1 MGITYER
8 CELAWAKRRGKDWK
22 AVQRDCRLTMDGDD
36 FIIKYH
42 GWYAG
47 RGTGV
52 SREEGLPLMRINRD
66 DIVTILSDGRVEGCK
81 QQITLPHRF
90 TDLLNMSVFRN
101 AALKNREHITRI
113 YPTYGEHQ
121 PFFAG
126 LQIDM
131 KERKLLN
138 PKQDISVVVNKK
150 HVAEASQ
157 KTRTLRKLTMG
168 MARMGAFDE
177 FVRLRLTCK
186 ALPTYELEAVN
197 FLDPT
202 GNDAQQVFIA
212 GLSSVD
218 IPNLSYYNENGQ
230 WSQRTEAERIKILL
244 DNAVQKGL
252 ELMRRYMYDTT
263 EGAYVQ
269 MPVQQ
274 RNAR

>member
-1 MGITYER
+1 
-8 CELAWAKRRGKDWK
+8 
-22 AVQRDCRLTMDGDD
+22 
-36 FIIKYH
+36 
-42 GWYAG
+42 
-47 RGTGV
+47 
-52 SREEGLPLMRINRD
+52 
-66 DIVTILSDGRVEGCK
+66 
-81 QQITLPHRF
+81 
-90 TDLLNMSVFRN
+90 
-101 AALKNREHITRI
+101 
-113 YPTYGEHQ
+113 
-121 PFFAG
+121 
-126 LQIDM
+126 
-131 KERKLLN
+131 
-138 PKQDISVVVNKK
+138 
-150 HVAEASQ
+150 
-157 KTRTLRKLTMG
+157 MG

-177 FVRLRLTCK
+177 FVRLRLTWK

>member
-1 MGITYER
+1 MSITYER
-8 CELAWAKRRGKDWK
+8 CESAWAKRRGKDWK
-22 AVQRDCRLTMDGDD
+22 AVNRDCRITMDGDD
-36 FIIKYH
+36 FVVKYH

-168 MARMGAFDE
+168 MARMGAFSDLVEHRRKTIPSLKLEDINLDE
-177 FVRLRLTCK
+177 
-186 ALPTYELEAVN
+186 
-197 FLDPT
+197 PT
-202 GNDAQQVFIA
+202 GDDARAIVAA
-212 GLSSVD
+212 GIHSVD
-218 IPNLSYYNENGQ
+218 MPPLSYYNENGQ
-230 WSQRTEAERIKILL
+230 WTQRSVEEQRKILL